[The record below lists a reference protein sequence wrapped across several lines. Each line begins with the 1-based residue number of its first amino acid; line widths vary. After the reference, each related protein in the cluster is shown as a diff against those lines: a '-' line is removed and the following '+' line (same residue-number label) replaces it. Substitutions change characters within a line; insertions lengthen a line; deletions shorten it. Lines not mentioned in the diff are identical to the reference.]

1 MLNACRGSNARAT
14 NCFIEGT
21 VSFETRSKA
30 FLANCTITCCNFTP
44 IEKDR
49 LQLQIDRL
57 HQQPAVMCKSAAQVD
72 LRGVSIANYDTALF
86 AHHKDSKIHCVS
98 CKIQGSLDAAIEV
111 IMFSISSIP
120 SSSPSNHVSGTKE
133 SFSEID
139 EF

>member
-30 FLANCTITCCNFTP
+30 FLANCTITRCNFTP

-111 IMFSISSIP
+111 IMCFIS
-120 SSSPSNHVSGTKE
+120 
-133 SFSEID
+133 
-139 EF
+139 

>member
-1 MLNACRGSNARAT
+1 MKAT
-14 NCFIEGT
+14 NCFIEGA

-30 FLANCTITCCNFTP
+30 FLANCTITRCNFTP

-72 LRGVSIANYDTALF
+72 LRGVSITNYDTALF